1 MSSARER
8 ALKPEQKAEVW
19 RETPSGRS
27 TNVAL
32 QPSIAATLAAIIGS
46 VVVQPSGSKEPAS
59 DPRLAVTSR
68 VRRALLERQ
77 ARTRSTACRR
87 SRPGRMPHRFS
98 ESLELRVLSLGVAR
112 CRRLVDPCNPGLVG
126 LESGSLH
133 AVCPSFDVLI
143 PTTRRGSVGV

>member
-46 VVVQPSGSKEPAS
+46 VVAQPSGSKEPAS
-59 DPRLAVTSR
+59 DPRLAGRDVAGQT
-68 VRRALLERQ
+68 RA
-77 ARTRSTACRR
+77 A
-87 SRPGRMPHRFS
+87 
-98 ESLELRVLSLGVAR
+98 
-112 CRRLVDPCNPGLVG
+112 
-126 LESGSLH
+126 
-133 AVCPSFDVLI
+133 
-143 PTTRRGSVGV
+143 